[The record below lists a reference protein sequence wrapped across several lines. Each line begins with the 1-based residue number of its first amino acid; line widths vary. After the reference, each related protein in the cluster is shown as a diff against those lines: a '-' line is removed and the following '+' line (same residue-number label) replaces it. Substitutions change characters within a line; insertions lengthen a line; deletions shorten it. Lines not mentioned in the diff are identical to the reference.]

1 MSRSARLLGIL
12 QAMQGRRRP
21 VTAQALAEAAGVSL
35 RTLYRDIE
43 TLRGQ
48 GAAIE
53 GEAGLGYLLRPGF
66 FLPPLAFNEE
76 EAEALLLG
84 LRWVARRGDPDLAE
98 AAESAFGKLAAIL
111 PPAVEAAASG
121 SGLVPAAGPGQ
132 VAHLA
137 TLRQAMRQE
146 SKIRLDYA
154 DKAGAATRRVVWP
167 LAVGFFTGAEVLA
180 AWCELRQD
188 HRHFR
193 LDRMQAVALLPDRL
207 PRRRAVLLAEWR
219 LAQAIEAPDRN

>member
-1 MSRSARLLGIL
+1 MSRSARLLGLL
-12 QAMQGRRRP
+12 QELQGRRRP

-66 FLPPLAFNEE
+66 FLPPLAFDED

-84 LRWVARRGDPDLAE
+84 LRWVARRGDPALAG
-98 AAESAFGKLAAIL
+98 AAESAFGKLVAIL
-111 PPAVEAAASG
+111 PPAVEAAAAG
-121 SGLVPAAGPGQ
+121 SGLVAGPGQ

-137 TLRQAMRQE
+137 VLRQAMRQE
-146 SKIRLDYA
+146 CKLQIDYA
-154 DKAGAATRRVVWP
+154 DKAGAATQRVIWP

-219 LAQAIEAPDRN
+219 LAQAIEAADRN